1 VLSANRPPHQIIA
14 ASLAPP
20 SIYGTLP

>member
-1 VLSANRPPHQIIA
+1 VFSANRPPHPIIA